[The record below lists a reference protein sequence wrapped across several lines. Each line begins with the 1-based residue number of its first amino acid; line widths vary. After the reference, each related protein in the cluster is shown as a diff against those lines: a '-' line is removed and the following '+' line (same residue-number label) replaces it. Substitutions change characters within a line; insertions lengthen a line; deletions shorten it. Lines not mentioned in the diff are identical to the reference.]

1 MKRRK
6 ATRNL
11 FASFLSFFCTSSIL
25 IVKEEPEMAETTKK
39 KVRICYLGLNLGS
52 DYLED
57 FFFFL
62 HFYKELNKKF
72 FFN

>member
-1 MKRRK
+1 MKRRT

-11 FASFLSFFCTSSIL
+11 FASFSFFCTSSIL

-62 HFYKELNKKF
+62 HFYKELNKNF